1 MQNAM
6 LAALLLLSLAAR
18 AQFTLSGAVTEAGT
32 GQPLPGASVSPGG
45 TSRGTVTGPEGRYQ
59 LTNLPAGRYTVVFSF
74 VGFAR
79 QTRQV
84 DLAGDLV
91 LDVALPRT
99 TVLAEEVIVT
109 ATRAAHNAPLA
120 FTNVDKA
127 ALARRNFGQDLP
139 FLLNETPSVVVTSD
153 AGAGVGYTGIRIRG
167 SDPTRINVTVN
178 GIPLNDA
185 ESHGVFW
192 VNMPDFVSSVDN
204 IQVQRGVGT
213 STNGAAAFGA
223 TISLQTETLN
233 PEPYAEVNNAYGSF
247 HTRRHTVKV
256 GTGLLGGKWAF
267 DGRLSRLA
275 SEGYIDRGRSDL
287 NSFFVSGGYHG
298 RKTVLK
304 TNVFSGREVTYQS
317 WYGVPEARLKGD
329 VPGMRAYIERN
340 GLSDADARNLLESGR
355 TYNYYTYEDQT
366 DNYRQDHYQFL
377 FSHEPAA
384 GWNLNAALHYT
395 RGRGYYEEYRP
406 GDALADYGLPDLT
419 LGDSTIRS
427 SDIVRRRWLDNHFY
441 GFTYSAAYGKPG
453 KWNTVLG
460 GGWNRYQGVHFG
472 EITWARFAGNAN
484 VRQRY
489 YDNDAW
495 KNDFNAYAKL
505 NYQVLDRLNA
515 YADVQFRHVGYSF
528 LGYNQRLENVQQRV
542 QYSFFNPKAGLTY
555 QLGNAGSLY
564 ASYAVSHR
572 EPTRDDFTQSSP
584 DSRPR
589 PERLGNWEGGY
600 RRQGKTTRLG
610 ANLYYMH
617 YRNQL
622 VLTGQINDVGAYV
635 RTNIP
640 RSYRAGLELDGSLQL
655 LEGLEWTA
663 NVTFSR
669 NKIRDF
675 RQFIDDYDSGEQRL
689 DAYRETDISF
699 SPGLVGSST
708 LTYSPLKDL
717 SVALV
722 SKYVGRQ
729 YLDNTSDESR
739 RIDPFLVNDVR
750 INYAFKTRL
759 VKEVGVNLLVS
770 NVLDHRYASNGYTY
784 GYYAGGQR
792 VTENFYY
799 PQAGTNFLA
808 SVNLRF

>member
-1 MQNAM
+1 MHKGM
-6 LAALLLLSLAAR
+6 LAAWLLLFSLAAR

-32 GQPLPGASVSPGG
+32 DQPLPGATVSPGG
-45 TSRGTVTGPEGRYQ
+45 NLGATATGNDGRYQ
-59 LTNLPAGRYTVVFSF
+59 LSNLPAGRYSVTFSF

-84 DLAGDLV
+84 DLTGNLT
-91 LDVALPRT
+91 LDVALPRA

-109 ATRAAHNAPLA
+109 ATRAGENAPIA

-127 ALARRNFGQDLP
+127 ELARRNFGQDLP

-192 VNMPDFVSSVDN
+192 VNMPDFASSVDN

-223 TISLQTETLN
+223 TLSLQTETLN
-233 PEPYAEVNNAYGSF
+233 REPFAEVNNSFGSF
-247 HTRRHTVKV
+247 GTHKHTVKV

-287 NSFFVSGGYHG
+287 GSYFVSGGYYG
-298 RKTVLK
+298 GKTVLK
-304 TNVFSGREVTYQS
+304 ANVFSGREVTYQS

-340 GLSDADARNLLESGR
+340 GLSEAEAQNLLTSGR

-377 FSHEPAA
+377 FSHEPAT

-395 RGRGYYEEYRP
+395 RGKGYYEEFRA
-406 GDALADYGLPDLT
+406 GEALTDYGLPDLA
-419 LGDSTIRS
+419 LGDSTVRS
-427 SDIVRRRWLDNHFY
+427 TDLVRRRWLDNHFY
-441 GFTYSAAYGKPG
+441 GFTYSAAYAKTG
-453 KWNTVLG
+453 KWDAVLG

-489 YDNDAW
+489 YENDAW
-495 KNDFNAYAKL
+495 KSDFNAYAKL
-505 NYQVLDRLNA
+505 NYEVFEKLNA
-515 YADVQFRHVGYSF
+515 FADVQFRHIGYSF

-542 QYSFFNPKAGLTY
+542 QYPFFNPKAGLTY
-555 QLGNAGSLY
+555 RLGGPARLY

-584 DSRPR
+584 ESRPR
-589 PERLGNWEGGY
+589 PERLGNWEAGF

-617 YRNQL
+617 YRDQL
-622 VLTGQINDVGAYV
+622 VLTGEINDVGAYV

-640 RSYRAGLELDGSLQL
+640 RSYRAGLELDGSVQL
-655 LEGLEWTA
+655 LNKLHWAA
-663 NVTFSR
+663 NATFSR

-675 RQFIDDYDSGEQRL
+675 RQFVDDYDLGEQRL

-699 SPGLVGSST
+699 SPRFIGSST
-708 LTYSPLKDL
+708 LTYSPVKDL

-722 SKYVGRQ
+722 SKYVSKQ
-729 YLDNTSDESR
+729 YLDNT
-739 RIDPFLVNDVR
+739 
-750 INYAFKTRL
+750 
-759 VKEVGVNLLVS
+759 
-770 NVLDHRYASNGYTY
+770 
-784 GYYAGGQR
+784 
-792 VTENFYY
+792 
-799 PQAGTNFLA
+799 
-808 SVNLRF
+808 